1 MQLHKCTYSFEFK
14 KIIFAVPVLNNCKYA
29 YLNCPM
35 IFLLISLILLL
46 AYITLIVYYR
56 QSWLQLKTYY
66 PATGKFLHSTFITVI
81 IVARNEEKNIAGCI
95 ESIIRQTYPENL
107 FELILV
113 DDHSI
118 DSTAAIARSFAKN
131 NISVI
136 NLQDFTGSEN
146 LNSYKKK
153 AVEIAIGLAKGDL
166 MATTDADC
174 IVQPEWLHSIAS
186 FYEEFKPVFIA
197 APVVYINPLP
207 GDSFFKRILKIFQ
220 LLDFITLQGITGAS
234 VYKKFHSM
242 CNGANLAYEKNVFN
256 EAGGFEGIDKVA
268 SGDDMLLMHKIKKIY
283 PDKVMYLKS
292 DNAIVQTQPAATLKD
307 FMNQRIRWASK
318 ADKYTDP
325 KIGAVLLLVYVF
337 NAWIFFIAVCSF
349 FSIYVFYLF
358 LLLLIT
364 KTAVE
369 LFFIYPVARFF
380 KKQKFLWWFLPAEP
394 FHILY
399 TLVAGWLG
407 KFGSY
412 KWKGRKVK

>member
-1 MQLHKCTYSFEFK
+1 
-14 KIIFAVPVLNNCKYA
+14 
-29 YLNCPM
+29 
-35 IFLLISLILLL
+35 
-46 AYITLIVYYR
+46 
-56 QSWLQLKTYY
+56 
-66 PATGKFLHSTFITVI
+66 
-81 IVARNEEKNIAGCI
+81 
-95 ESIIRQTYPENL
+95 
-107 FELILV
+107 
-113 DDHSI
+113 
-118 DSTAAIARSFAKN
+118 
-131 NISVI
+131 
-136 NLQDFTGSEN
+136 
-146 LNSYKKK
+146 
-153 AVEIAIGLAKGDL
+153 
-166 MATTDADC
+166 
-174 IVQPEWLHSIAS
+174 
-186 FYEEFKPVFIA
+186 
-197 APVVYINPLP
+197 
-207 GDSFFKRILKIFQ
+207 
-220 LLDFITLQGITGAS
+220 
-234 VYKKFHSM
+234 M